1 MQKNGAGLHAASSC
15 YWNNSTDESC
25 TVGGENKTMYPKTD
39 TIQYIVLFSHRTV
52 QLPSVEL
59 SQ

>member
-39 TIQYIVLFSHRTV
+39 TIQYIVLFSHLTV
-52 QLPSVEL
+52 QLSP
-59 SQ
+59 